1 MAGRGGSGSMN
12 NGIQPAWINAVAEAT
27 ESPLDERF
35 EGFLRDE
42 REALLKFL
50 RTRLPTEEDAQDA
63 VQESLIR
70 MIRYR
75 DSEPLEAW
83 KRLLYRIGVNRSE
96 EHTSELQSLM
106 RISYAVFCLN
116 HITIPSNRL

>member
-27 ESPLDERF
+27 ESTLDERF

-50 RTRLPTEEDAQDA
+50 RTRLPPDAEAQAA
-63 VQESLIR
+63 VQASLIR
-70 MIRYR
+70 LIRSLH
-75 DSEPLEAW
+75 SEPPTAGTRTRTSIGAPTQEERLAW
-83 KRLLYRIGVNRSE
+83 TKGF
-96 EHTSELQSLM
+96 Q
-106 RISYAVFCLN
+106 
-116 HITIPSNRL
+116 P

>member
-27 ESPLDERF
+27 ESPLDERI

-63 VQESLIR
+63 VQESMIR

-75 DSEPLEAW
+75 DSEPPEAL
-83 KRLLYRIGVNRSE
+83 KRRRYRIGMNVANSQPRHARRHHAAGRSE
-96 EHTSELQSLM
+96 AQQSKLQS
-106 RISYAVFCLN
+106 N
-116 HITIPSNRL
+116 

>member
-75 DSEPLEAW
+75 DSEPPEAW
-83 KRLLYRIGVNRSE
+83 KRLLYRIGVNVANDQHRYARSN
-96 EHTSELQSLM
+96 HAAGQDRKST
-106 RISYAVFCLN
+106 RLN
-116 HITIPSNRL
+116 SSH